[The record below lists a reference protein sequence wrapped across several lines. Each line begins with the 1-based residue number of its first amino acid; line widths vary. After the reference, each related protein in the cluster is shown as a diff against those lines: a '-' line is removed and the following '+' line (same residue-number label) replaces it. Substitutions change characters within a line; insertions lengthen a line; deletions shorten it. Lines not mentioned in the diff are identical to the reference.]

1 MFGKKHTSM
10 KSLIGSFTS
19 EAKAIADAQKK
30 IAEEKLAEIEAA
42 KVVYDAAIDEAASAE
57 MFIENMTAMCCPA
70 VKAECCAEPVALAK
84 EVK

>member
-19 EAKAIADAQKK
+19 EAKAIAAAQQDIANKK
-30 IAEEKLAEIEAA
+30 RAEIAA
-42 KVVYDAAIDEAASAE
+42 AQVELDAAVEEVQKADA
-57 MFIENMTAMCCPA
+57 FIANMTAMCCPVAKGECPVEA
-70 VKAECCAEPVALAK
+70 VST